1 MESTLQIDQLKRLS
15 ISLMIITQIKNH
27 SQSTF
32 LSIMFTLHFKH
43 LRNQLI
49 NIKQSHNPLVEKNLD
64 PKSKYGQVQ
73 KKETFGSSKNTQ
85 LMQQWFKK
93 WMKLSE
99 RFSPS
104 LRNQVLRKRPLYV
117 SPQIMEGF
125 QHQKVHPL
133 QIFP

>member
-1 MESTLQIDQLKRLS
+1 MKEGAGNLPWEKEAY
-15 ISLMIITQIKNH
+15 K
-27 SQSTF
+27 
-32 LSIMFTLHFKH
+32 
-43 LRNQLI
+43 
-49 NIKQSHNPLVEKNLD
+49 KQSHNPLVEKNLD

-104 LRNQVLRKRPLYV
+104 LRN
-117 SPQIMEGF
+117 
-125 QHQKVHPL
+125 
-133 QIFP
+133 